1 MTEPLTFTRVEVELD
16 PDLQAY
22 ADSTQLESEGR
33 IFATELLK
41 YLNGFLDDLTIP
53 TKLSLVVKIATGTPA
68 PNSPRFRI
76 QIDNQNCRIPM
87 STNVPPGTVDFA
99 RLVAKIVSRNLELFV
114 SEQLAEKVLENWVI
128 ENENVAQNRPPA
140 SVFHG
145 WLRSLVQRGY
155 KIERALVVCKSARG
169 TLSVWNDA
177 RCFEEAIAG
186 VKSTTIKVL
195 LKPGVRDT
203 ISDPAERSLEDLCD
217 DVQSNFF
224 QYLGIALPRI
234 SIDDSDGLQVNEFRL
249 QLNDVRLP
257 PIAALGPDQFL
268 TDADRDK
275 LTELKVVHREYI
287 VPETGAKRFICE
299 DKKGALQKCRD
310 AYLPVWTRTEFIAST
325 LEEELGKNPGNFLT
339 LDAVKYGLD
348 LLRDEYSALVE
359 HVTRRFDVTILSQI
373 LRSLLDEE
381 ISIKNGRGIL
391 ESLVFIGGTSSVD
404 HSKYL
409 VFYPDPPSL
418 YPVTVAKDVR
428 DLTIRE
434 LSNRVRM
441 SLNRYIS
448 YKYTGGTTLV
458 CYTIAPQNEERIA
471 EIDTKPFQEEE
482 KVRLINAILDKTES
496 HSIPNSDPVIV
507 TSVFI
512 RKKLREL
519 IEKEFPRLAV
529 LCYQELTPNL
539 KIQHL
544 AEITWANG

>member
-22 ADSTQLESEGR
+22 ADSTQPESEGR

-145 WLRSLVQRGY
+145 LLRSLVQRGY
-155 KIERALVVCKSARG
+155 KVERALVVCKSAQG

-203 ISDPAERSLEDLCD
+203 ISDLAERSLEDLCD